1 MMPLRT
7 PLKMVARLA
16 RLYIHLWVLQACAAI
31 MGTGETTK
39 SIVDDLTR
47 QADAW
52 DAAIQGKDWAAMSAN
67 MANDFRHI
75 RANGDVSDRAAFLA
89 FIMSP
94 RLDIDPYQAE
104 DFDVRLFGEDVAL
117 VSGRTR
123 MTGTFDGAPFKS
135 HYRYVDVYARIK
147 GKWKVVNVQIT
158 PMSD

>member
-7 PLKMVARLA
+7 PLKMVARLV

-52 DAAIQGKDWAAMSAN
+52 NAAIRDKDWAALDAN

-75 RANGDVSDRAAFLA
+75 RANGDVSNRAAFLA

-94 RLDIDPYQAE
+94 RLAVNPCQAE
-104 DFDVRLFGEDVAL
+104 DVE
-117 VSGRTR
+117 
-123 MTGTFDGAPFKS
+123 S
-135 HYRYVDVYARIK
+135 HYRYVDVYARMK
-147 GKWKVVNVQIT
+147 GRWKEEY
-158 PMSD
+158 PRR